1 MDFPLKFRKSKTLTK
16 SFGALEI
23 DSKNEINSTQLNSFN
38 WKNLSQQYGFFFSFI
53 FAFHYLNYNGFR
65 NTQTHR
71 DTRALQILYL
81 YFFYVYFSLAKH
93 FSYRTMNTHIAL
105 RIGDCNELLCACKSE
120 QIDRNETHTEE
131 GETGT

>member
-1 MDFPLKFRKSKTLTK
+1 MRLKSIQKMK
-16 SFGALEI
+16 
-23 DSKNEINSTQLNSFN
+23 STQLNSIHSIGKICRN
-38 WKNLSQQYGFFFSFI
+38 SMVFFSFI